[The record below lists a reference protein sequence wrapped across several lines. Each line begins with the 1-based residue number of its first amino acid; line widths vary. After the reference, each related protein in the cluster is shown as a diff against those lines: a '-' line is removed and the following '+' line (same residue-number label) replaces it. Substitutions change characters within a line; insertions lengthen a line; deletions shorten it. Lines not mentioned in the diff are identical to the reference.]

1 MSNNL
6 NLPPEIGQLTSLK
19 AIFKIEIFK
28 KSHQITT
35 KSIRNIQEILITL
48 QYSAKSHAQLLT
60 KILTYFEKKNNRSY
74 KHAQDIKIPHKMQEA
89 Y

>member
-28 KSHQITT
+28 KSHQ
-35 KSIRNIQEILITL
+35 RL
-48 QYSAKSHAQLLT
+48 
-60 KILTYFEKKNNRSY
+60 
-74 KHAQDIKIPHKMQEA
+74 
-89 Y
+89 